1 MNSPEYCCTMSRDH
15 EGGSWCGGNC
25 EKCGFERTE
34 AERRHELLHRYGL
47 TRVGNLN
54 CLILTPP
61 RRRDRLAKVV
71 KDLPESALDQI
82 ERIIKK
88 EEMK

>member
-1 MNSPEYCCTMSRDH
+1 MTSPDYCCTMSREH
-15 EGGSWCGGNC
+15 GGGNCGGTNC

-34 AERRHELLHRYGL
+34 AERRHELLYRYGL

-61 RRRDRLAKVV
+61 TRGDSLAKAV
-71 KDLPESALDQI
+71 KTLPEDALNKI
-82 ERIIKK
+82 ERIIKEAQK
-88 EEMK
+88 

>member
-1 MNSPEYCCTMSRDH
+1 MSR
-15 EGGSWCGGNC
+15 EIYCGGNC

-34 AERRHELLHRYGL
+34 AKRRHELLHQCGL
-47 TRVGNLN
+47 TQVGNLN

-61 RRRDRLAKVV
+61 TRGDRLAKAV
-71 KDLPESALDQI
+71 KKLPESTLDQI
-82 ERIIKK
+82 ERIILK

>member
-1 MNSPEYCCTMSRDH
+1 MNWPEYCCTMSREH
-15 EGGSWCGGNC
+15 EGGSCGGGNC

-61 RRRDRLAKVV
+61 TRGDRMAKVV
-71 KDLPESALDQI
+71 KTLPEDALNKI
-82 ERIIKK
+82 ERIVK
-88 EEMK
+88 EAQK

>member
-1 MNSPEYCCTMSRDH
+1 MKVSDFHCMMSR
-15 EGGSWCGGNC
+15 EIYCGGTNC

-34 AERRHELLHRYGL
+34 AERRQELLHSYGL

-61 RRRDRLAKVV
+61 TRGDRLAKVV
-71 KDLPESALDQI
+71 KTLPEDALSKI
-82 ERIIKK
+82 ERIIK
-88 EEMK
+88 EETK